1 MAVLRYLTGRDLD
14 NSIFLKDILL
24 LHDPARRFLFGK
36 HHYGLRRRRCSPN
49 QLVVE
54 VGDHHGGLG
63 KRIVLLHGRPFRSC
77 VHGRLIP
84 AQPDAVRGERE
95 IHLLIF
101 ISLKIAQKV
110 IL

>member
-14 NSIFLKDILL
+14 NSIFLEDILL
-24 LHDPARRFLFGK
+24 LHHPARRFLFGK
-36 HHYGLRRRRCSPN
+36 HNYGLRRRRCCSD
-49 QLVVE
+49 QLVVK
-54 VGDHHGGLG
+54 VGDHHGILG
-63 KRIVLLHGRPFRSC
+63 KRIVLLHGSPFCSC

-84 AQPDAVRGERE
+84 SEPNAVRGERE

-101 ISLKIAQKV
+101 ISLEIAQKV